1 MLDISLYEGVVSG
14 IYEIKNTINNKV
26 YIGLS
31 SNIRNRFN
39 YHRYAL
45 RNSVHTNRF
54 LQGDWDIYGEKN
66 FMFNII
72 EQCSEDYLSEKEV
85 KFIAMYRA
93 TDRKYGY
100 NILQGGGFPDMTEEI
115 KQRISE
121 SHKGKIVPIETV
133 EKFSTSQIGK
143 VMSVESRSK
152 MSETKKKKPILQ
164 FDVNGN
170 LIERWE
176 SSHHI
181 RVALDIDTKAIR
193 ECCKRNNPN
202 RKTSRGY
209 IWIYEEDY
217 EKDGLD
223 LEYYRAGKN
232 SNPKLVAKYDLD
244 DDTLICIYPSA
255 SLAGRDNRIPHQ
267 NISRCCNGGTK
278 TAGGYKWSFV

>member
-1 MLDISLYEGVVSG
+1 MLDISLYEGVISG

-133 EKFSTSQIGK
+133 EKFSTSQIK
-143 VMSVESRSK
+143 
-152 MSETKKKKPILQ
+152 
-164 FDVNGN
+164 
-170 LIERWE
+170 
-176 SSHHI
+176 
-181 RVALDIDTKAIR
+181 
-193 ECCKRNNPN
+193 
-202 RKTSRGY
+202 
-209 IWIYEEDY
+209 
-217 EKDGLD
+217 
-223 LEYYRAGKN
+223 
-232 SNPKLVAKYDLD
+232 
-244 DDTLICIYPSA
+244 
-255 SLAGRDNRIPHQ
+255 
-267 NISRCCNGGTK
+267 GT
-278 TAGGYKWSFV
+278 